1 MRVLNVGGFAN
12 ADVMLL
18 ERPGGEHL
26 IVKDW
31 GERSWPVRTF
41 LAPLLARHE
50 HVMLRRVEGLPGLP
64 APAGRVGRLA
74 LALEFI
80 DGQPLRGRMLGA
92 ALPPAFFAALEGILD
107 GLEQRGVVHLD
118 LASPKNVLATASG
131 APALIDLGGATG
143 LPLPR
148 AFVHYLEGR
157 AMRKLVRRFLGER
170 APSDRAI
177 ERDLDGYE
185 LDLGHARYR
194 LREAGPL
201 SDPRPLLALPDAG
214 LSGLVFWPL
223 LQRAQA
229 AGRRVIAVDLPG
241 FGGSRALRRRPT
253 PERLAWGI
261 RRLIVALRIERSQLL
276 GQGLGGLVARAAA
289 GPRVSGVAT
298 IDTPRDRLEEP
309 FLSRWHEGRSDAE
322 ALRVRL
328 QAELPPSLIDPARA
342 ALVRDIGRVP
352 EGRLAAAWRAVP
364 VRDRAGQP
372 RLAGAGAA
380 AQLELG
386 SAGADPLADPEGLLK
401 ALAEL

>member
-12 ADVMLL
+12 ADVMLI
-18 ERPGGEHL
+18 ERPVGERL

-31 GERSWPVRTF
+31 GDRSWPVRTF

-50 HVMLRRVEGLPGLP
+50 HAMLRRVEGLPGLP

-74 LALEFI
+74 LGLEFI

-107 GLEQRGVVHLD
+107 GLEQRGVIHLD
-118 LASPKNVLATASG
+118 LASPKNVLATTSG

-148 AFVHYLEGR
+148 AFVRHLEGR
-157 AMRKLVRRFLGER
+157 AMRKLVRRFQGQR
-170 APSDRAI
+170 AAPHSAT

-201 SDPRPLLALPDAG
+201 SDPCPLLVLPDAG
-214 LSGLVFWPL
+214 LSGLAFWPL

-241 FGGSRALRRRPT
+241 FGGSRALRTRPT
-253 PERLAWGI
+253 PERLAWGV
-261 RRLIVALRIERSQLL
+261 RRLMVAMRIERSQLL
-276 GQGLGGLVARAAA
+276 GQGLGGLVARSAA
-289 GPRVSGVAT
+289 GRRVSGVAT

-309 FLSRWHEGRSDAE
+309 FLSRWREGRSDGE

-328 QAELPPSLIDPARA
+328 QAELSPSLTDPARA
-342 ALVRDIGRVP
+342 ALLRDIGRVP
-352 EGRLAAAWRAVP
+352 ARRLLAAWRAVP
-364 VRDRAGQP
+364 VRDREGQP
-372 RLAGAGAA
+372 VLAAAGAP

-386 SAGADPLADPEGLLK
+386 SAAGDPLADPEGLLK
-401 ALAEL
+401 ALGDL